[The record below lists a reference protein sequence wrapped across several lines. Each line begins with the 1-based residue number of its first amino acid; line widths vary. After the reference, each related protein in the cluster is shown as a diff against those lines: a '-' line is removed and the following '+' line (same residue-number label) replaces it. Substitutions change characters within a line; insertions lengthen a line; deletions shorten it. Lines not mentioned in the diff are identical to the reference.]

1 MTQKTNNGTVNK
13 RIIRFQKEHLI
24 KGKLSEIIISQ
35 KPRTPRFYAKT
46 KIYKTVIRGRPV
58 ISSFNYHISTISKYV
73 DYYLQLISGTQVNFF
88 VN

>member
-35 KPRTPRFYAKT
+35 KPRTPRFYTKT
-46 KIYKTVIRGRPV
+46 KIYKKVIRGRPV
-58 ISSFNYHISTISKYV
+58 ISSFNYHISTISEYV
-73 DYYLQLISGTQVNFF
+73 DYYLQLISGTQVNLF